1 MVWVASESVT
11 AIGSATPSSFEVS
24 AVESPLR
31 SFSTGLSDLLKSA
44 ASSMAAE
51 EKFEITRIRRSSG
64 EPAESVR
71 AAM

>member
-11 AIGSATPSSFEVS
+11 AIGSATQSSLDS
-24 AVESPLR
+24 AGINSPLSR
-31 SFSTGLSDLLKSA
+31 PRTGLSDLLKSA

-64 EPAESVR
+64 APTESVR